1 MVVVCLQ
8 ETGKKAFRLVRRY
21 FNQSPAV
28 LLTVCAQP
36 EYSQSQPTDVGG
48 ATRVGQWISS
58 CDRCDLKSLVEDTT
72 TVKASAKY
80 CESSYGALYV
90 VLYSGA
96 WMSNLNWES

>member
-8 ETGKKAFRLVRRY
+8 ETRKKAFRLVRRY

-72 TVKASAKY
+72 TSCHTYGIFLNGMLIARGTAK
-80 CESSYGALYV
+80 LRR
-90 VLYSGA
+90 
-96 WMSNLNWES
+96 